1 MNIPLINLLLILF
14 ALGGCAVAPV
24 HPGLTNATLAPL
36 IPVRDFVA
44 SRETVGG
51 HQVSPDGKRIAW
63 AGTVGVSAA
72 IFTKTIGKDDEKY
85 FKVNHRYF
93 RWTSDSK
100 HLVVVVDPI
109 GDENTRVFVGSV
121 EGSSSELTDL
131 TPHPKSVSHILQVI
145 DGGPEVVIR
154 SNRRDKRMFDL
165 YRLNVVTKSEQLIAT
180 NPGKVTAWL
189 ADSSGAVRARV
200 AIEGD
205 SEILQIPEDAAL
217 TAWRT
222 TARWGRLE
230 TLNVFAFDK
239 SPVTTWGWA
248 VSNRGRDKFALVK
261 VDLATG
267 TETLVFDSPAVDVNW
282 VTLGRKTK
290 QPMVVQVSPDY
301 PKPEIFNEG
310 LKTHLAGLTNGKPAD
325 VFLTSMDDEERT
337 LTVTIATDKGSKT
350 YLLRDGG
357 APPELLGQTRLS
369 VLAPLLSDTVPITY
383 NARDGLEIHGY
394 LTRPSGASG
403 TKPLPMVLLVHGG
416 PWIRDDWS
424 AGGTNRSLQQFF
436 ANRGYA
442 VLQVNYRGS
451 GGYGRAFM
459 AKGMGEIAGKMHDDL
474 IDAVQWAVK
483 KGVADAQKVA
493 IYGASYGGF
502 SALLGATKTPEVFAC
517 AIDIVGVSDWA
528 SLLESAPAYWE
539 LDLWYR
545 FIGDPKKPEQRK
557 VMDSKSPIYM
567 AANATKPILIMHGVN
582 DPRVKIDQSD
592 RMVDALRKAGKDVRY
607 ITFKGDGHGNQKWN
621 NNLTMYRESED
632 FLAKCLGGRSAGFDY
647 YQLGAWAF

>member
-1 MNIPLINLLLILF
+1 MKTPLFGILF
-14 ALGGCAVAPV
+14 LVLALTGCAIAPV
-24 HPGLTNATLAPL
+24 HPVLKNTPLAPL

-44 SRETVGG
+44 NRDSVGG

-63 AGTVGVSAA
+63 VGTVGNSAA
-72 IFTKTIGKDDEKY
+72 ILTKTIGKDDEKS
-85 FKVNHRYF
+85 FKISHRYF

-100 HLVVVVDPI
+100 HLVIVVDPI
-109 GDENTRVFVGSV
+109 GDENTRVLVGSID
-121 EGSSSELTDL
+121 GSAALTDL
-131 TPHPKSVSHILQVI
+131 TPYPKTVSHVLQVI
-145 DGGPEVVIR
+145 DGGTEVVIR

-180 NPGKVTAWL
+180 NPGKVIAWL
-189 ADSSGAVRARV
+189 ADASGAVRARV

-205 SEILQIPEDAAL
+205 SEILQIPEDTAL
-217 TAWRT
+217 SSWRT

-230 TLNVFAFDK
+230 TLNVFAIEK
-239 SPVTTWGWA
+239 SPQTTWGWA

-261 VDLATG
+261 VDLVTG
-267 TETLVFDSPAVDVNW
+267 AESVVFDSPTVDVNW
-282 VTLGRKTK
+282 VTLGRKTR
-290 QPMVVQVSPDY
+290 QPLLVQVSPDY
-301 PKPEIFNEG
+301 PKPEIFNEE
-310 LKTHLAGLTNGKPAD
+310 LKTRLSAITQGKPAD
-325 VFLTSMDDEERT
+325 VSLTSMDDEERLLTIT
-337 LTVTIATDKGSKT
+337 LSTDKGSKN
-350 YLLRDGG
+350 YLLRDG
-357 APPELLGQTRLS
+357 ASPELLGQNRLS
-369 VLAPLLSDTVPITY
+369 HLAPMLSDTVPIVY
-383 NARDGLEIHGY
+383 KARDGLEIHGY
-394 LTRPSGASG
+394 LTRPAGASES
-403 TKPLPMVLLVHGG
+403 KALPMVLLVHGG

-424 AGGTNRSLQQFF
+424 AGGANRSLQQFF

-474 IDAVQWAVK
+474 IDAVQWAVQ
-483 KGVADAQKVA
+483 KGIADEQKVA

-517 AIDIVGVSDWA
+517 AIDIVGVTDWA
-528 SLLESAPAYWE
+528 SLIESAPAYWE

-545 FIGDPKKPEQRK
+545 FIGDPKIPEQRK
-557 VMDSKSPIYM
+557 VLDSKSPLYM

-592 RMVDALRKAGKDVRY
+592 RMVEALRKAGKDVRY
-607 ITFKGDGHGNQKWN
+607 VTFKGDGHGNQKWN

-632 FLAKCLGGRSAGFDY
+632 FLAKCLGGRSSGFDY
-647 YQLGAWAF
+647 YQLGAWVF

>member
-1 MNIPLINLLLILF
+1 MNIPFIGMLFF
-14 ALGGCAVAPV
+14 ALALTGCTVAPV
-24 HPGLTNATLAPL
+24 HPELKNASLAPL

-44 SRETVGG
+44 NRDTVGG

-63 AGTVGVSAA
+63 VGAIGTSAA
-72 IFTKTIGKDDEKY
+72 IITKTIGKDDEKH

-100 HLVVVVDPI
+100 HLVIVVDPI
-109 GDENTRVFVGSV
+109 GDENTRVFVGSLD
-121 EGSSSELTDL
+121 GSSALTDL
-131 TPHPKSVSHILQVI
+131 TPHAKTVFHILQVI
-145 DGGPEVVIR
+145 DGGAEVVIR

-165 YRLNVVTKSEQLIAT
+165 YRLNVSTKSEQLIAT
-180 NPGKVTAWL
+180 NPGKVTSWL

-217 TAWRT
+217 STWRT

-230 TLNVFAFDK
+230 TLNVFAIDK
-239 SPVTTWGWA
+239 SPQATWGWA

-261 VDLATG
+261 VDLASG
-267 TETLVFDSPAVDVNW
+267 AESVVFDSPTVDVNW
-282 VTLGRKTK
+282 VTLGRKTRE
-290 QPMVVQVSPDY
+290 PMLVQISPDY
-301 PKPEIFNEG
+301 PKPEIFNAA
-310 LKTHLAGLTNGKPAD
+310 LKGNVAAITQGKPSD
-325 VFLTSMDDEERT
+325 VFLTSMDDDERILTIT
-337 LTVTIATDKGSKT
+337 LSTDKGTKN
-350 YLLRDGG
+350 YLLRDG
-357 APPELLGQTRLS
+357 AAPELLGQNRLS
-369 VLAPLLSDTVPITY
+369 VLAPMLSDTVPVAY
-383 NARDGLEIHGY
+383 KARDGLEIHGY
-394 LTRPSGASG
+394 LTRPAGANES
-403 TKPLPMVLLVHGG
+403 KALPMVLLVHGG

-483 KGVADAQKVA
+483 KGIADEQKVA

-517 AIDIVGVSDWA
+517 AIDVVGVTDWA

-545 FIGDPKKPEQRK
+545 FIGDPKIPEQRK
-557 VMDSKSPIYM
+557 VLDSKSPLYM
-567 AANATKPILIMHGVN
+567 ASNAKKPILIMHGVN

-607 ITFKGDGHGNQKWN
+607 VTFKGDGHGNQKWN

-632 FLAKCLGGRSAGFDY
+632 FLAKCLGGRSSGFDY